1 MVFQFDQFTLDTAQF
16 RLCQAGNPVSVEP
29 QVFDLLVYLVEHR
42 DRVVTR
48 DELLENLWKGKV
60 VTDTALGVTLQFA
73 RKAVGDSGN
82 AQGIIKTIHGRGYQF
97 IAEIQAPA
105 SDNSTGVK
113 DLLSTTDTLEI
124 PDMPSIAVLPF
135 TNASDDSE
143 DDYFIDGITD
153 GIINGLTP
161 FRDLFVM
168 GRSSC
173 FYFRDKDVEIT
184 EIGRQLGVQYL
195 VQGTVR
201 RRDEKLRISV
211 ELVDAATGQNLWAE
225 RYERELKDVFAV
237 EDEVSFTIVAS
248 LVTRVEDATYKR
260 SQNRTLENLA
270 AYEWLLRGNRLM
282 ERGGTEDLFEARR
295 MYERAV
301 ELEPDFAAAY
311 AGLSKTYSYEY
322 WGHLAEDHIEALNRS
337 LEYGQKAVALD
348 DKDSR
353 AHYAVGHA
361 YFCKGR
367 HELAELHIEK
377 ALSLNPGEYHN
388 LCMKG
393 YLLACTGRHDESRM
407 CLTDSLRHNPF
418 APNSCLCALGMSDY
432 LAHRYVDATVMLSRL
447 SSDLPRKLSCLAA
460 SYAQLGRD
468 AEARATATELRD
480 LMEPGFVAM
489 LGDDRDKWRDH
500 WLKMFSFFPADD
512 FEHLLEGLRKAGL
525 SA

>member
-1 MVFQFDQFTLDTAQF
+1 
-16 RLCQAGNPVSVEP
+16 
-29 QVFDLLVYLVEHR
+29 
-42 DRVVTR
+42 
-48 DELLENLWKGKV
+48 V

-73 RKAVGDSGN
+73 RKAVGDSGS
-82 AQGIIKTIHGRGYQF
+82 AQSIIKTTHGRGYQF
-97 IAEIQAPA
+97 IAEIQEPAP
-105 SDNSTGVK
+105 DNSTGVK
-113 DLLSTTDTLEI
+113 DVLSTTDTLKL
-124 PDMPSIAVLPF
+124 PDLPSIAVLPF

-143 DDYFIDGITD
+143 DDYFSDGITD
-153 GIINGLTP
+153 DIINGLTP

-173 FYFRDKDVEIT
+173 FFFRDKAVEIT

-201 RRDEKLRISV
+201 RHDEKLRITV
-211 ELVDAATGQNLWAE
+211 ELVDAVTGQNLWAE

-237 EDEVSFTIVAS
+237 EDEVSSTIVAA
-248 LVTRVEDATYKR
+248 VITRVEDSAYKR
-260 SQNRTLENLA
+260 SQTRTLENLA
-270 AYEWLLRGNRLM
+270 AYDWLLRGNRLL

-301 ELEPDFAAAY
+301 ELDPEFAAAY

-322 WGHLAEDHIEALNRS
+322 WDHLAEDHHEVLKSS

-353 AHYAVGHA
+353 AHYAVSNA
-361 YFCKGR
+361 YICEGR
-367 HELAELHIEK
+367 HEQAEFHVEK
-377 ALSLNPGEYHN
+377 ALALNPGEYHN

-393 YLLACTGRHDESRM
+393 YLLACTGRHDESRT

-418 APNSCLCALGMSDY
+418 APNSCLLALGISDY
-432 LAHRYVDATVMLSRL
+432 LAHRYENATVMLTRL

-468 AEARATATELRD
+468 AEARATATEIRD
-480 LMEPGFVAM
+480 MMEPGLAAM
-489 LGDDRDKWRDH
+489 LGEDRDKWRDY
-500 WLKMFSFFPADD
+500 WLKMFSIFRSED

-525 SA
+525 PA